1 VREVDDA
8 AGYPAIADPYSFVMI
23 IPVVCEG
30 APAMTTT
37 AMCRVAGGVLIVLIS
52 VALGLG
58 GIQLWRGGPEAW
70 PDIIANKLI
79 VRRISSAMIVMATLL
94 LVAGVSA
101 IGNVPWSGHAAAGV
115 LIVLVAAAFWGNH
128 ALFGDMR
135 PLHTGTNIVVAAIIL
150 ALLWFGNRSS
160 AR

>member
-1 VREVDDA
+1 
-8 AGYPAIADPYSFVMI
+8 
-23 IPVVCEG
+23 
-30 APAMTTT
+30 MTS
-37 AMCRVAGGVLIVLIS
+37 ALICRVAGGVLIVLIS
-52 VALGLG
+52 AALALG

-79 VRRISSAMIVMATLL
+79 VRRISSGMIVMAALL

-101 IGNVPWSGHAAAGV
+101 IGNVPWSRHAAAV
-115 LIVLVAAAFWGNH
+115 ALIVLVAAASWANY

-150 ALLWFGNRSS
+150 ALLWFGNGSK